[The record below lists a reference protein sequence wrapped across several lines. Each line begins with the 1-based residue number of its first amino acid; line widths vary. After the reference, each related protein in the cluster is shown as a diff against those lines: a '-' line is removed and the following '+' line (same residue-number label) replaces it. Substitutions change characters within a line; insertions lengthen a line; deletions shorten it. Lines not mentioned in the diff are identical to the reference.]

1 MTKER
6 YRKLFVGVALL
17 SLVCLFVYMQK
28 RQLPIKDQPMDTAR
42 TERAEK
48 VWEEEFLKKN
58 KESIDKLESLL
69 AQLIAEMPTLG
80 VTGRTF
86 NQSLEPLIEVLAKCP
101 TENYEENWQV
111 FQKDF
116 AYAYEEWN
124 KQKEVQ
130 KNLPKE
136 VEDSQ
141 QKIIRILQELNQVI
155 QSMNK

>member
-42 TERAEK
+42 IERAEK

-80 VTGRTF
+80 VTGMTF

-130 KNLPKE
+130 KNLPKQ

>member
-28 RQLPIKDQPMDTAR
+28 RQLRIKDQPMDTAR
-42 TERAEK
+42 IERAEK

-69 AQLIAEMPTLG
+69 AQLIAEMPTLR
-80 VTGRTF
+80 VTGMTF

-130 KNLPKE
+130 KNLPKQ